1 VQTHIAENRDE
12 VKFIASL
19 FPERK
24 DFLDVYDHY
33 GLVGRRA
40 VLGHGIWLSDS
51 ELSRCH
57 EREASIAHCP
67 TSNLFLCSGLFPVRH
82 AKDPKRPIHVGLGT
96 DVGAGTSFS
105 LLATLNEAYK
115 ISELLNAPIGAP
127 EGLYL
132 ATLGGARA
140 LDLEDRLAPSG
151 STARPG
157 SRRRCSCWCS
167 SATITTCAPPI
178 SQGSLPMR
186 VNRLTLEASG
196 SMVRP

>member
-1 VQTHIAENRDE
+1 MQTHIAENRDE

-33 GLVGRRA
+33 GLVGRCA

-67 TSNLFLCSGLFPVRH
+67 TSNLFLGSGLFPVRH
-82 AKDPKRPIHVGLGT
+82 AKDLKRPVHVGLGT

-115 ISELLNAPIGAP
+115 ISQLLNAPIG
-127 EGLYL
+127 
-132 ATLGGARA
+132 GA
-140 LDLEDRLAPSG
+140 
-151 STARPG
+151 
-157 SRRRCSCWCS
+157 
-167 SATITTCAPPI
+167 
-178 SQGSLPMR
+178 
-186 VNRLTLEASG
+186 
-196 SMVRP
+196 

>member
-1 VQTHIAENRDE
+1 

-67 TSNLFLCSGLFPVRH
+67 TSNLFLCSGLCPVRH
-82 AKDPKRPIHVGLGT
+82 AKDPKRPIHVGPGT

-115 ISELLNAPIGAP
+115 ISELLNAPIGAL

-132 ATLGGARA
+132 ATLGGARP

-151 STARPG
+151 STARAG
-157 SRRRCSCWCS
+157 SRRRCSCWCP

-178 SQGSLPMR
+178 SQRSLPMR
-186 VNRLTLEASG
+186 VSRLTLEASG